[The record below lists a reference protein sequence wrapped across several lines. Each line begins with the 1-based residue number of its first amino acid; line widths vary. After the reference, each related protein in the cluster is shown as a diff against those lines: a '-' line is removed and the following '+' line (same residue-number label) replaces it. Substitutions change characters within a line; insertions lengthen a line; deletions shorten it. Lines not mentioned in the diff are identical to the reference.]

1 MSTGLPLPTEGVDT
15 LSTKHPGRGR
25 HTSTV
30 TLLPYTTDRSFTGN
44 GHGDGPR
51 PIYPSRVVVPGCP
64 TISPFW
70 NPTVK
75 ENKMSTPVTQ
85 GPSNLTNNLQCPRDP
100 HLALKGLRG
109 PRERGYDTTRWSTV
123 QVWGRVTRGG
133 REGGSSVLRRKNRKP
148 RIKPLRKGR
157 GYPTRKGTPTQ
168 EQRVRRVSHSESEY
182 QSKLVRKGGY
192 RGGERPK

>member
-1 MSTGLPLPTEGVDT
+1 
-15 LSTKHPGRGR
+15 
-25 HTSTV
+25 
-30 TLLPYTTDRSFTGN
+30 
-44 GHGDGPR
+44 
-51 PIYPSRVVVPGCP
+51 
-64 TISPFW
+64 
-70 NPTVK
+70 
-75 ENKMSTPVTQ
+75 MSTPVTQ

-192 RGGERPK
+192 RGGERPKQLPLGRCGQKTTRSLCRTFKKGNDFTKRVGYVGGV